1 MQVLARFTRYV
12 LVEAVEK
19 SVDAQWEGN
28 GCQGRLC
35 NFDTFKKEAPR
46 LADSSNDPRPTKLG
60 MPVAELIAAW
70 LSAWLWRQCGF

>member
-1 MQVLARFTRYV
+1 MYANIAPLSATRA
-12 LVEAVEK
+12 AVFLPEP
-19 SVDAQWEGN
+19 
-28 GCQGRLC
+28 LC